1 MLLQGNRKYLYQ
13 IVPMMITHGWVW
25 SLILALPPLFGW
37 GSYLPEESGMR

>member
-25 SLILALPPLFGW
+25 SLSLALPPLIGW